1 MDKNRR
7 EKMNMRLAEKI
18 FNERKRLGLSQEQ
31 FAEQMEVSRQ
41 AVSKWESGQSMPD
54 LDKLVL
60 MSRILGVSTDY
71 LLKEE
76 DVDSFSKGAAKE
88 AEYTG
93 HSSTFWDTSSGQ
105 VETVRKLKEEEIKE
119 YRAACFK
126 ASKRTSFG
134 VFLCIFGGVLVNAV
148 EMYEYPKG
156 IDTGLSAVPMLICI
170 AVAVGFFVF
179 SGIQMKKYVFLKMQ
193 PFLLPEKEKT
203 RLAEEYDGFYKIFVS
218 RIIMGVILCILGV
231 IVYIVCNAFGEV
243 SFKIN
248 GMTTWDYISTM
259 ELLLIIAIAVPIFVS
274 AGMRKEYYD
283 VLMQK
288 NGFSEIR
295 KKERSENMDVMMVV
309 AGIYWCIITAVFLA
323 YNFTT
328 GNWGKSW
335 IVWPVAGCVF
345 SAISIAI
352 TFVKSNKKDRL

>member
-1 MDKNRR
+1 MDKNRK

-60 MSRILGVSTDY
+60 MSRIFEVSTDY

-76 DVDSFSKGAAKE
+76 DVDSSKGAAKE

-93 HSSTFWDTSSGQ
+93 HSDSFKDISSGQ
-105 VETVRKLKEEEIKE
+105 VETVRELKEEEIKE
-119 YRAACFK
+119 YRSACFK
-126 ASKRTSFG
+126 ASKRISFG

-148 EMYEYPKG
+148 EMYEHPKG

-170 AVAVGFFVF
+170 AVAVGIFVF
-179 SGIQMKKYVFLKMQ
+179 SEMEMKKYVYLKIQ
-193 PFLLPEKEKT
+193 PFLLPEEEKS
-203 RLAEEYDGFYKIFVS
+203 RLAEEYKGFYKTFVS
-218 RIIMGVILCILGV
+218 RVIMGVILCIFGV
-231 IVYIVCNAFGEV
+231 IIYIVCNAFGEV
-243 SFKIN
+243 SMKIN
-248 GMTTWDYISTM
+248 SMTIWDYISTM
-259 ELLLIIAIAVPIFVS
+259 GLLLIIAIAVPIFVS

-295 KKERSENMDVMMVV
+295 KKERSENMDVMTVV
-309 AGIYWCIITAVFLA
+309 AGIYWCIITAVFLG

-345 SAISIAI
+345 SAISIGI
-352 TFVKSNKKDRL
+352 TYFKSNMKDRL